1 MMKRK
6 KTIND
11 LLKDK
16 KKEEKLKKKFN
27 LKESEQIVIEN
38 KNTLVQI
45 LKAVVEIIF
54 KSSKVLFI
62 ILITI
67 LSTIGLTVIL
77 NEVTRTEFINLMNN
91 AIN

>member
-27 LKESEQIVIEN
+27 IKESEQIVIEN

-45 LKAVVEIIF
+45 LKAVVEIIL
-54 KSSKVLFI
+54 KISKVLFI

>member
-27 LKESEQIVIEN
+27 LKENEQIVIEN

-45 LKAVVEIIF
+45 LKAVVEIFF
-54 KSSKVLFI
+54 KISKVLFI

>member
-45 LKAVVEIIF
+45 LKAVVEIFF
-54 KSSKVLFI
+54 KISKVLFI

>member
-45 LKAVVEIIF
+45 LKAVVEIFF
-54 KSSKVLFI
+54 KISKVLFI
-62 ILITI
+62 VLITI

>member
-1 MMKRK
+1 MSKKK

-16 KKEEKLKKKFN
+16 KKEEKIKKKLN
-27 LKESEQIVIEN
+27 LEESETIVVEN
-38 KNTLVQI
+38 KNTAIQI
-45 LKAVVEIIF
+45 LKAFVDISLKI
-54 KSSKVLFI
+54 SKVLFI
-62 ILITI
+62 LLITI
-67 LSTIGLTVIL
+67 LSTIGLTVLL

>member
-45 LKAVVEIIF
+45 LKAVVEIFF
-54 KSSKVLFI
+54 KISKVLFI

-91 AIN
+91 AIK

>member
-45 LKAVVEIIF
+45 LKAVVEIFF
-54 KSSKVLFI
+54 KISKVLFI

-77 NEVTRTEFINLMNN
+77 NEVIRTEFINLMNN

>member
-45 LKAVVEIIF
+45 V
-54 KSSKVLFI
+54 
-62 ILITI
+62 
-67 LSTIGLTVIL
+67 
-77 NEVTRTEFINLMNN
+77 M
-91 AIN
+91 